1 MSLYADPGY
10 AGASLDLDV
19 GEHQLFAGAGLAD
32 AVSSIR
38 VATGF
43 VAVLYENADASGG
56 FGRSVDLLE
65 DCPDLGVMGLGDL
78 VSYVSVFASARDIQ
92 SFNHGTGVTDT
103 THVVWARGSLANGQY
118 VPGHW
123 EAPRATGTQPVGPPV
138 VSPGPLPQ
146 LLQIS
151 KLDGSSF
158 VDPAFD
164 TSAADWS
171 SALVGGT
178 TFDGSSAHS
187 MEWVSVLN
195 PTLEQDDEVGIAG
208 FAVTPEMSGADLP
221 FTHPFGPDFE
231 FAIVPDTEY
240 DALLA
245 ASNRDPAGP
254 YAAGWPDA
262 RRAGLPAPPGILG
275 LEVDGALVPP
285 TYRPESGDRIAL
297 YGRWI
302 VDAGHSDFHTEIH
315 PPLVM
320 ARARAVNDQDS
331 PAYPDG
337 NATTLLQLWSRPYQ
351 AAQHFTDGS
360 STGLALGDYLQN
372 IAETL
377 GDIKAYPPVFAK
389 SFDGIQ
395 LIAFTVRPAVIAT
408 APARRIQDRVHLEC
422 SYSFTVNNAC
432 GVQVQ
437 QSPADP
443 NAVVVILA
451 LNSVGLPA
459 LPELPNTLDKYT
471 IDSLVA
477 QIPGGTSGLTS
488 LLIDVVKAWQSR
500 FGLGEADIY
509 VRRYNGPNDP
519 SPAAQV
525 VPFTNLADLPRS
537 SVTVDNA
544 QPFPVIGWLK
554 LKWVYENL
562 TIGNIGTIATGTV
575 LTTAGGLQ
583 AGGLQAGGL
592 HAGGLQPA
600 GPVSAPSGAAALG
613 RPLRLPTLPVVRP

>member
-1 MSLYADPGY
+1 MIVSLYADPNFS
-10 AGASLDLDV
+10 GASLDLDV
-19 GEHQLFAGAGLAD
+19 GEHQLFAGGGLND
-32 AVSSIR
+32 TVSSIR

-43 VAVLYENADASGG
+43 VAVLYQNADASGG

-65 DCPDLGVMGLGDL
+65 DSPDLGVIGLGDAI
-78 VSYVSVFASARDIQ
+78 SYVSVFASARDIQ
-92 SFNHGTGVTDT
+92 SFNHGTGTTDT

-138 VSPGPLPQ
+138 VSPGPLPH

-171 SALVGGT
+171 SALVGGA

-195 PTLEQDDEVGIAG
+195 PTLEQDDEVGVAG
-208 FAVTPEMSGADLP
+208 FAVTPEISGADLP
-221 FTHPFGPDFE
+221 FTHPFGSDFE
-231 FAIVPDTEY
+231 FAVAPDTEY

-245 ASNRDPAGP
+245 SSNRDPAGQ
-254 YAAGWPDA
+254 YASGWPDA
-262 RRAGLPAPPGILG
+262 RRAGLPAPAGMLG
-275 LEVDGALVPP
+275 LEVDAALVPP
-285 TYRPESGDRIAL
+285 SYQPESGDRVAL

-320 ARARAVNDQDS
+320 ARARAVNDQGS
-331 PAYPDG
+331 LTYPDG

-372 IAETL
+372 IADTL

-389 SFDGIQ
+389 SFDGIH
-395 LIAFTVRPAVIAT
+395 LIAFTVRPPVAAL
-408 APARRIQDRVHLEC
+408 APTRRFQISAQLQC

-451 LNSVGLPA
+451 LNSVGVPT

-488 LLIDVVKAWQSR
+488 LLVDAVKAWQSR
-500 FGLGEADIY
+500 FGLTEADIY
-509 VRRYNGPNDP
+509 VRRYSGPSDP
-519 SPAAQV
+519 SSQAPV
-525 VPFTNLADLPRS
+525 VPFSNLADLPRS

-554 LKWVYENL
+554 LKWVYQGL
-562 TIGNIGTIATGTV
+562 TVGPVTTGTV
-575 LTTAGGLQ
+575 LAAAGGLQ
-583 AGGLQAGGL
+583 S
-592 HAGGLQPA
+592 P
-600 GPVSAPSGAAALG
+600 GPVRISAGATVPG
-613 RPLRLPTLPVVRP
+613 RPLRLPTLPAAHL